1 MIKYFPS
8 QAQSTLNQLLIL
20 SFYLFVGCQG
30 SSTEM
35 NESDFKDNL
44 FKLIYSDQSGIDFS
58 NNLSEG
64 LNTNILMYEYFYNG
78 GGVAVGDLNA
88 DGFMDIYFTSNMET
102 NKLYLNSGSSDL
114 KFKDI
119 TAISGVSGRPG
130 PWKTGASMIDINGD
144 GKLDIYLCYSG
155 TLPEEKRRNELFI
168 NQGNDENGVP
178 LFKEMAVEYG
188 LASRAFS
195 NQAYF
200 LDYDLDG
207 DLDVLLL
214 NHNPRNLPILNEQQ
228 TKELFAVD
236 DPMRGIRLYNQQ
248 NGKFT
253 DITEKA
259 GINGSQLTY
268 GLGIGIS
275 DLNQDGWPDFYVSN
289 DYAVPDYLYI
299 NDQDGTFHN
308 SLEESIGHSSHF
320 SMGNDVVDIN
330 NDGHMDIITLD
341 MLPEDNRRQKLLLA
355 PDNYDKF
362 EHNLNT
368 GFYYQFMRNM
378 LQLNNG
384 NSTFSEVG
392 QIAGIS
398 NTDWS
403 WAALAAD
410 YDNDGWKDLFIT
422 NGYHRDYTNLDF
434 INYMNSF
441 VEKRGRIQREDVL
454 KIIEQMP
461 STDISNYMY
470 KKSGDIN
477 YSNVTSDW
485 GLAHIANSNGAAYAD
500 LDNDGDLDLV
510 VNNINKAA
518 FIYENLSTPKK
529 HFIQVELIGEGL
541 NTSGVGAQV
550 SLFSEKNYQV
560 LEQYPVRGYLSSVSP
575 ILHFG
580 VDSLK
585 ILDSLVVDW
594 PGGKRSVLYNQT
606 TNKKVVIKESEAK
619 KRGSNAIKADN
630 SWFTEVKSP
639 IDISH
644 EKVTV
649 RDFNRQL
656 LLPGQLSAVGPAMAK
671 ADFNGDGLEDIFIGG
686 GQDQSAQ
693 LYFQLNNK
701 RFVPGNSAAFEA
713 DKACVDTDALVF
725 DANKDGFPDIYVAS
739 GGYHLFKQDDPALQ
753 DRVYLND
760 GSGNF
765 IKAVLPAILTSSSVA
780 VNLDINGDGYDD
792 LFIGGRVIPGK
803 YPEAP
808 SSYVLL
814 NDGSGNFE
822 DKTIE
827 VSKEL
832 ASIGMVTDA
841 KAADLNGDG
850 KSELVIVG
858 DWMPIK
864 VFESTGGSLSNVSD
878 RYFGKEY
885 KGLWN
890 VIETGDFNKD
900 GVPDLV
906 VGNMGENLQFNVS
919 DQEPGELY
927 FDDFDQN
934 GDIDPIFCY
943 YIQGVSY
950 PDLTRDELRNQ
961 IPRYKSKYTT
971 YESFADET
979 ISDIFTQ
986 EEIENAKKLEINELK
1001 TSVFVSGSEKFKK
1014 IDLPLEAQFAPVY
1027 TITVLDYNRD
1037 GNQDLL
1043 LCGNNSSMKLRLGK
1057 ADANYGMVFQGDG
1070 KGQFKYLNQLK
1081 SGFNLRG
1088 DIRKVIQIDD
1098 LFLFARNQS
1107 SVKAYQLKNRP
1118 VQ

>member
-1 MIKYFPS
+1 MTSKNLLQLSMILMLIIPS
-8 QAQSTLNQLLIL
+8 ACKQQARQ
-20 SFYLFVGCQG
+20 
-30 SSTEM
+30 
-35 NESDFKDNL
+35 NEVSADPPKL
-44 FKLIYSDQSGIDFS
+44 FKLISPENSQVTFS

-78 GGVAVGDLNA
+78 GGVAVGDVNA
-88 DGFMDIYFTSNMET
+88 DGFIDIYFTSNMES
-102 NKLYLNSGSSDL
+102 NKLYLNHGSSSL
-114 KFKDI
+114 KFNDI
-119 TAISGVSGRPG
+119 TEISGVSGRPG

-144 GKLDIYLCYSG
+144 KKLDIYLCYSG

-178 LFKEMAVEYG
+178 LFKEMAEEYG

-200 LDYDLDG
+200 FDYDLDG

-228 TKELFAVD
+228 TKELFASD
-236 DPMRGIRLYNQQ
+236 DPMRGIRLYNQHG
-248 NGKFT
+248 GKFT
-253 DITEKA
+253 DVTVKA

-275 DLNQDGWPDFYVSN
+275 DLNNDGWPDFYVSN
-289 DYAVPDYLYI
+289 DYAVPDYLYL
-299 NDQDGTFHN
+299 NNQNGTFYN

-368 GFYYQFMRNM
+368 GFHYQFMRNM

-384 NSTFSEVG
+384 NTTFSEVG

-422 NGYHRDYTNLDF
+422 NGYHRDFTNLDF

-441 VEKRGRIQREDVL
+441 VERRGRIQREDVL

-461 STDISNYMY
+461 STDISNYIY
-470 KKSGDIN
+470 KKSEGIN
-477 YSNVTSDW
+477 YSNMTVEW
-485 GLAHIANSNGAAYAD
+485 GLDHIANSNGAAYAD

-510 VNNINKAA
+510 VNNINKEA
-518 FIYENLSTPKK
+518 FIYENLSSPK
-529 HFIQVELIGEGL
+529 HGFIQVELIGEGL
-541 NTSGVGAQV
+541 NTSGVGSKV
-550 SLFSEKNYQV
+550 SLYTGEQSQI
-560 LEQYPVRGYLSSVSP
+560 LEQYTVRGYLSSVTP
-575 ILHFG
+575 FLHFG
-580 VDSLK
+580 VDDGQK
-585 ILDSLVVDW
+585 IDSLIVEW
-594 PGGKRSVLYNQT
+594 PGGKRSVQYDLSSNT
-606 TNKKVVIKESEAK
+606 KVTIKQVQAKQIESK
-619 KRGSNAIKADN
+619 NLNTN

-639 IDISH
+639 IDYNQT
-644 EKVTV
+644 KVAM

-656 LLPGQLSAVGPAMAK
+656 LLPSKLSAVGPAMGK
-671 ADFNGDGLEDIFIGG
+671 GDFNGDGLEDIFIGG
-686 GQDQSAQ
+686 GQGQAAQ
-693 LYFQLNNK
+693 LYFQTEN
-701 RFVPGNSAAFEA
+701 RGFVGSQTNVFGTDQS
-713 DKACVDTDALVF
+713 CVDTDVLIF
-725 DANKDGFPDIYVAS
+725 DANKDGHLDLYVTS

-753 DRVYLND
+753 DRLYVND
-760 GSGNF
+760 GTGKFKKGN
-765 IKAVLPAILTSSSVA
+765 LPKMLTSTSTA
-780 VNLDINGDGYDD
+780 VNIDLNEDGFED
-792 LFIGGRVIPGK
+792 LFVGGRVIPGK
-803 YPEAP
+803 YPESPA
-808 SSYVLL
+808 SYVLI
-814 NDGSGNFE
+814 NDGTGGFE
-822 DKTIE
+822 DNT
-827 VSKEL
+827 SEL
-832 ASIGMVTDA
+832 APSLGRIGMVTDA
-841 KAADLNGDG
+841 VSADLNGDG
-850 KSELVIVG
+850 KSELVVVG
-858 DWMPIK
+858 DWMSIR
-864 VFESTGGSLSNVSD
+864 VFENTGSSLSDVSD
-878 RYFGKEY
+878 RYFDKEY
-885 KGLWN
+885 RGLWN
-890 VIETGDFNKD
+890 VIETGDFNRD
-900 GVPDLV
+900 GVLDLV
-906 VGNMGENLQFNVS
+906 VGNMGENLQFKVS

-961 IPRYKSKYTT
+961 IPRYKSKYTS

-979 ISDIFTQ
+979 ISDIFSQ
-986 EEIENAKKLEINELK
+986 EELNNAKKLEINELK
-1001 TSVFVSGSEKFKK
+1001 TSIFLSENGKYRKV
-1014 IDLPLEAQFAPVY
+1014 DLPMQAQFAPVY
-1027 TITVLDYNRD
+1027 TINVLDFNQD
-1037 GNQDLL
+1037 GHQDLL

-1057 ADANYGMVFQGDG
+1057 ADANYGMLFQGDG
-1070 KGQFKYLNQLK
+1070 NGQFSYVNQLN
-1081 SGFNLRG
+1081 SGLNLTG

-1107 SVKAYQLKNRP
+1107 SVKAYQLKSRL

>member
-1 MIKYFPS
+1 
-8 QAQSTLNQLLIL
+8 
-20 SFYLFVGCQG
+20 
-30 SSTEM
+30 
-35 NESDFKDNL
+35 
-44 FKLIYSDQSGIDFS
+44 
-58 NNLSEG
+58 
-64 LNTNILMYEYFYNG
+64 
-78 GGVAVGDLNA
+78 
-88 DGFMDIYFTSNMET
+88 MD
-102 NKLYLNSGSSDL
+102 
-114 KFKDI
+114 
-119 TAISGVSGRPG
+119 
-130 PWKTGASMIDINGD
+130 W
-144 GKLDIYLCYSG
+144 
-155 TLPEEKRRNELFI
+155 
-168 NQGNDENGVP
+168 
-178 LFKEMAVEYG
+178 
-188 LASRAFS
+188 
-195 NQAYF
+195 
-200 LDYDLDG
+200 
-207 DLDVLLL
+207 
-214 NHNPRNLPILNEQQ
+214 
-228 TKELFAVD
+228 
-236 DPMRGIRLYNQQ
+236 
-248 NGKFT
+248 
-253 DITEKA
+253 
-259 GINGSQLTY
+259 
-268 GLGIGIS
+268 GIGIS
-275 DLNQDGWPDFYVSN
+275 DLNNDGWPDFYVSN
-289 DYAVPDYLYI
+289 DYAVPDYLYL
-299 NDQDGTFHN
+299 NNQNGTFYN
-308 SLEESIGHSSHF
+308 NLEASIGHSSHF

-368 GFYYQFMRNM
+368 GFHYQFMRNM

-384 NSTFSEVG
+384 NTTFSEVG

-441 VEKRGRIQREDVL
+441 VENRGRIQREDVL

-470 KKSGDIN
+470 KKSEGID
-477 YSNVTSDW
+477 YTNVTEEW
-485 GLAHIANSNGAAYAD
+485 GLKHIANSNGAAYAD

-510 VNNINKAA
+510 VNNINKEA
-518 FIYENLSTPKK
+518 FIYENLSSPK
-529 HFIQVELIGEGL
+529 HGFIQVELIGEGL
-541 NTSGVGAQV
+541 NTSGVGSKV
-550 SLFSEKNYQV
+550 SLYTGEQSQI
-560 LEQYPVRGYLSSVSP
+560 LEQYTVRGYLSSVTP
-575 ILHFG
+575 FLHFG
-580 VDSLK
+580 VDDGQK
-585 ILDSLVVDW
+585 IDSLIVDW
-594 PGGKRSVLYNQT
+594 PGGKRSVKYDMSINTKVTINQAQAEQ
-606 TNKKVVIKESEAK
+606 KESK
-619 KRGSNAIKADN
+619 GLNTD
-630 SWFTEVKSP
+630 SWFSEVRSP
-639 IDISH
+639 IEYSH
-644 EKVTV
+644 TKVTV

-656 LLPGQLSAVGPAMAK
+656 LLPSKLSAVGPAMGK
-671 ADFNGDGLEDIFIGG
+671 GDFNGDGLEDIFIGG
-686 GQDQSAQ
+686 GQGQAAR
-693 LYFQLNNK
+693 LYFQTKNK
-701 RFVPGNSAAFEA
+701 RFVPGPGAAFEA
-713 DKACVDTDALVF
+713 DKASVDTDVLVF
-725 DANKDGFPDIYVAS
+725 DANKDGFPDIYVTS

-765 IKAVLPAILTSSSVA
+765 KKAELPEILTSSSVA

-808 SSYVLL
+808 PSYVLI
-814 NDGSGNFE
+814 NDGSENFE
-822 DKTIE
+822 DKTLE

-841 KAADLNGDG
+841 IATDLNGDG
-850 KSELVIVG
+850 KSELVVVG
-858 DWMPIK
+858 DWMSIR
-864 VFESTGGSLSNVSD
+864 VFENTGSSLSDVSD
-878 RYFGKEY
+878 RYFDKEY
-885 KGLWN
+885 RGLWN

-906 VGNMGENLQFNVS
+906 VGNMGENLQFKVS

-986 EEIENAKKLEINELK
+986 EELDNAKKLEINELK
-1001 TSVFVSGSEKFKK
+1001 TSIFLSEKGKYRK
-1014 IDLPLEAQFAPVY
+1014 VDLPMQAQFAPVY
-1027 TITVLDYNRD
+1027 TINVLDYNHD
-1037 GNQDLL
+1037 GHQDLL

-1057 ADANYGMVFQGDG
+1057 ADANYGMLFQGNG
-1070 KGQFKYLNQLK
+1070 NGQFSYVNQLN
-1081 SGFNLRG
+1081 SGLNLTG

-1107 SVKAYQLKNRP
+1107 SVKAYQLKSRL

>member
-1 MIKYFPS
+1 MTSK
-8 QAQSTLNQLLIL
+8 NQFWLSILLAFVAFI
-20 SFYLFVGCQG
+20 SCKQQESREVSENQDKLFRLVPPD
-30 SSTEM
+30 SS
-35 NESDFKDNL
+35 
-44 FKLIYSDQSGIDFS
+44 LITFS
-58 NNLSEG
+58 NNLREG

-88 DGFMDIYFTSNMET
+88 DGFVDIYFTSNMES

-119 TAISGVSGRPG
+119 TAKSGVSGRPG
-130 PWKTGASMIDINGD
+130 PWKTGASIIDINGD
-144 GKLDIYLCYSG
+144 GRLDIYLCYSG

-168 NQGNDENGVP
+168 NQGNDENGIP
-178 LFKEMAVEYG
+178 LFKEIAEDYG

-259 GINGSQLTY
+259 RINGSQLTY

-275 DLNQDGWPDFYVSN
+275 DLNKDGWPDFYVSN

-299 NDQDGTFHN
+299 NNQDGTFYN

-368 GFYYQFMRNM
+368 GFHYQFMRNM

-384 NSTFSEVG
+384 NTTFSEVG

-434 INYMNSF
+434 INYMNSY

-477 YSNVTSDW
+477 YSNVTTDW
-485 GLAHIANSNGAAYAD
+485 GLEHIANSNGAAYAD

-510 VNNINKAA
+510 VNNINKPA
-518 FIYENLSTPKK
+518 FVYENLSTSKK
-529 HFIQVELIGEGL
+529 RFIQVELKGEGL
-541 NTSGVGAQV
+541 NTDGVGAQV
-550 SLFSEKNYQV
+550 SLFAKNNFQI

-575 ILHFG
+575 VLHFG
-580 VDSLK
+580 VDSLTV
-585 ILDSLVVDW
+585 LDSLVVDW
-594 PGGKRSVLYNQT
+594 PGGKRSVLYNQP
-606 TNKKVVIKESEAK
+606 TNTRVVIQESESTK
-619 KRGSNAIKADN
+619 KGSAGIKTND
-630 SWFTEVKSP
+630 SWFTEVRSP
-639 IDISH
+639 IDFGH
-644 EKVTV
+644 AKVTV

-656 LLPGQLSAVGPAMAK
+656 LLPSQFSAVGPAMGK

-686 GQDQSAQ
+686 GQGQAAQ
-693 LYFQLNNK
+693 LYFQTRSK
-701 RFVPGNSAAFEA
+701 KFVLGNGAAFEA
-713 DKACVDTDALVF
+713 DKASVDTDVLVF

-765 IKAVLPAILTSSSVA
+765 KKAELPEILTSSSVA

-808 SSYVLL
+808 PSYVLI

-822 DKTIE
+822 DKTLE

-832 ASIGMVTDA
+832 ATIGMVTDA
-841 KAADLNGDG
+841 IATDLNGDG
-850 KSELVIVG
+850 KSELVVVG
-858 DWMPIK
+858 DWMSIR
-864 VFESTGGSLSNVSD
+864 VFEYTGSSLSDVSN
-878 RYFGKEY
+878 RYFDKKY
-885 KGLWN
+885 RGLWN
-890 VIETGDFNKD
+890 VIETGDFNRD

-906 VGNMGENLQFNVS
+906 VGNMGENLQFKVS

-961 IPRYKSKYTT
+961 IPRYKSKYTS

-986 EEIENAKKLEINELK
+986 EELDNAKKLEINELK
-1001 TSVFVSGSEKFKK
+1001 TSIFLSENGKYRNVE
-1014 IDLPLEAQFAPVY
+1014 LPMQAQFAPVY
-1027 TITVLDYNRD
+1027 TINVLDYNQD
-1037 GNQDLL
+1037 GHQDLL

-1057 ADANYGMVFQGDG
+1057 ADANYGMLFQGNG
-1070 KGQFKYLNQLK
+1070 NGQFSYVNQLN
-1081 SGFNLRG
+1081 SGLNLTG
-1088 DIRKVIQIDD
+1088 DIRKVIQIDV

-1107 SVKAYQLKNRP
+1107 SVKAYQLKSQL